1 MAASRLLIRNGCIIT
16 LDPQLGDFG
25 WADVLIEGDT
35 IVAVGPSLEA
45 SDAQIIDATDMIVFP
60 GFVDS
65 HRHTAQTAIRNL
77 NADMTFEEYFGQIL
91 GVYSRWHRPQDVY
104 AGTLAGALESLDVG
118 ITTIQDWAIEI
129 NSSEHADAGVAAL
142 QESGI
147 RAIFGHGTPFEPL
160 GEWWQHSVLP
170 HPEDARRVRNT
181 YFSSENQL
189 LTFGMALRGPDFTTP
204 EINEHDFNLARELH
218 ARIALHI
225 DAPGAIESMAHLL
238 GPDTV
243 FVHALRLKDQE
254 LKMIADS
261 GGFLCVT
268 PECEMGLHNAPVT
281 GRGLAQGLHPCLGV
295 DSSAP
300 ISGDMFVQMRMA
312 LQQERMRIL
321 QAAWE
326 MGHPPTTFDISTR
339 DALQWATIEG
349 ARAYGLDHR
358 IGSLTPGKQADIV
371 LVRTNSLHLTPL
383 NDPVAAIVTG
393 AGPRDV
399 DTVLVAGKLMKQN
412 GKLIGADVE
421 RVRSLLLETR
431 AHLYAE
437 GGVPANARL
446 MANRPYK
453 AHE

>member
-1 MAASRLLIRNGCIIT
+1 MTDSRLLIRNGCVIT
-16 LDPQLGDFG
+16 LDPQIGDFG
-25 WADVLIEGDT
+25 WADVLIEGDS
-35 IVAVGPSLEA
+35 IAAVGPSLEV
-45 SDAQIIDATDMIVFP
+45 SDAQVIDATDMIVFP

-65 HRHTAQTAIRNL
+65 HRHTVQTAIRNL

-118 ITTIQDWAIEI
+118 ITTIQDWAVEI
-129 NSSEHADAGVAAL
+129 NSPEHADAAVSAL
-142 QESGI
+142 QEARI
-147 RAIFGHGTPFEPL
+147 RAIIGHGTPFEPL
-160 GEWWQHSVLP
+160 GPWWQHSELP
-170 HPEDARRVRNT
+170 HPEDARRVRDT

-204 EINEHDFNLARELH
+204 EINEHDFHLARELH

-243 FVHALRLKDQE
+243 FVHGCRLKDQE
-254 LKMIADS
+254 LKMISES

-281 GRGLAQGLHPCLGV
+281 GRGLAQGLVPCLGV

-321 QAAWE
+321 QAAWQT
-326 MGHPPTTFDISTR
+326 GHPPATFSISTR

-349 ARAYGLDHR
+349 ARAYGLEHR

-371 LVRTNSLHLTPL
+371 LLRTNSIHLTPL
-383 NDPVAAIVTG
+383 NDPIAAIVTG

-412 GKLIGADVE
+412 GKLLGVDVE

-431 AHLYAE
+431 DHLYSE
-437 GGVPANARL
+437 GGVPANARM
-446 MANRPYK
+446 MASHP
-453 AHE
+453 HGL